1 MSLGLNQTLVKEVN
15 DMKDVTCRV
24 CGSQFQARTIKML
37 CSDECRAESR
47 ASYKKKSYES
57 RKNLCT
63 FCSNPCSPRATIC
76 LKCRNAFR
84 KKCKIEDCDNQSK
97 AQSLCNFHYSRLLR
111 GEQIDAPRQR
121 TYGVK
126 DVEICSVDNCQKK
139 CYNATKKLCHLHYYR
154 SIHGRN
160 IGSAD
165 RLTPGKGEGKGWLD
179 KQGYRY
185 ISTRQ
190 RPKGE
195 KEHRVVMAQILGRRL
210 ESWESVHHKNGIR
223 DDNRPENLEL
233 WVVPQMPGRR
243 AVDLAEW
250 VVDTYPELVE
260 DALRRRFNL

>member
-1 MSLGLNQTLVKEVN
+1 MSLGLDQTLVKEVN
-15 DMKDVTCRV
+15 DMKDVTCRI

-37 CSDECRAESR
+37 CSDECRTKSR
-47 ASYKKKSYES
+47 ILFKKKNYES
-57 RKNLCT
+57 RKKLCT
-63 FCSNPCSPRATIC
+63 FCSNLCSPRSTTC
-76 LKCRNAFR
+76 FQCRNAFR
-84 KKCKIEDCDNQSK
+84 KICKIEDCSNQIK
-97 AQSLCNFHYSRLLR
+97 AQGLCNFHYSRLLR

-121 TYGVK
+121 TYGIK
-126 DVEICSVDNCQKK
+126 NIEICSIAGCERR

-154 SIHGRN
+154 IVHGRDV
-160 IGSAD
+160 GSSD
-165 RLTPGKGEGKGWLD
+165 RLRAEKGEGKGWLD

-185 ISTRQ
+185 ISTPDK
-190 RPKGE
+190 PKGE
-195 KEHRVVMAQILGRRL
+195 KQHRVVMAHILGRRL

-250 VVDTYPELVE
+250 VVEMYPELVE